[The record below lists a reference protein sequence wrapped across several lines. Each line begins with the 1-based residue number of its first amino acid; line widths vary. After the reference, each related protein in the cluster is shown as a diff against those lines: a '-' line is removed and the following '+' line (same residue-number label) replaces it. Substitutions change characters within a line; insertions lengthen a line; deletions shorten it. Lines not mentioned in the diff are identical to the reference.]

1 MTPLLLLLAV
11 SCGSSNDD
19 TSPIDDGK
27 TRLTILHTNDWQ
39 SHMMGWG
46 PNAEYT
52 PESIDDDTTVGGIA
66 RMKTLIDEIRGSS
79 TNPVALYDAGDWM
92 AGALFQLLATSDAAE
107 LQMMGALGYDAITLG
122 NHEFDWGPQ
131 VLGEM
136 ISRANDLGVDVPI
149 VAANT
154 HPNPDDSGDD
164 TLEAHFDSGRITA
177 TNIHEIDGITIGV
190 FGLLGDDAQ
199 AITPAVVP
207 ASFSEAQV
215 AAEAAVAELEAAGV
229 DIVVAITH
237 AGTGPDAELAEAVDG
252 IDVIVGGHSHTA
264 LFEEI
269 HSDGVVIVQAGAYTR
284 YLGQLDLVQADNGDW
299 EIEQYQLHELNDST
313 VGDSEINSVVEG
325 FVASLEAG
333 PLADLG
339 YEFDT
344 PIASI
349 ESDVAMSACS
359 ESGLGDFVSD
369 AFRQQLTAV
378 DPENPIDVAIE
389 SQGVI
394 RDNFVAGVTG
404 MESFSDFFRVMPLGF
419 GTDDVP
425 GYSLV
430 HFYMNGSE
438 VADACEVT
446 VSISPDYG
454 CDYYIQISGMRCTVD
469 MSKSQFNRVV
479 GVELQTDTGWEE
491 IDITRHNPELYHIGV
506 DSYVASLM
514 YILEGLTFGGI
525 IVEAKDENGDP
536 LPNQADW
543 IFDRDPDTDG
553 VQEIKLWEALVG
565 YAETFSDTTGDGV
578 PDIEGYT
585 EGETR
590 IFGFE

>member
-1 MTPLLLLLAV
+1 MSTILIWLAF
-11 SCGSSNDD
+11 SCGSSNED
-19 TSPIDDGK
+19 TAPLDDGR

-39 SHMMGWG
+39 SHMLGWG
-46 PNAEYT
+46 PNAEYSPDT
-52 PESIDDDTTVGGIA
+52 TDDDTTVGGIA
-66 RMKTLIDEIRGSS
+66 RMKTLIDDIRGS
-79 TNPVALYDAGDWM
+79 TNDPVALYDAGDWM

-154 HPNPDDSGDD
+154 HPNTTDPGDD
-164 TLEAHFDSGRITA
+164 LLEAHFESGRITP
-177 TNIHEIDGITIGV
+177 TYIHEAGGLRVGV

-199 AITPAVVP
+199 DITPAVVP
-207 ASFSEAQV
+207 SSFSDSH
-215 AAEAAVAELEAAGV
+215 EAALAAVEELENADV
-229 DIVVAITH
+229 DIIVAITH
-237 AGTGPDAELAEAVDG
+237 AGTDADSELANAVEG

-269 HSDGVVIVQAGAYTR
+269 KSDGVVIVQAGAYTR
-284 YLGQLDLVQADNGDW
+284 YLGQLDLVQDDSGAW

-313 VGDSEINSVVEG
+313 IGDPTINSVVDG
-325 FVASLEAG
+325 FVESLEAG
-333 PLADLG
+333 PLTELG
-339 YEFDT
+339 FEFDT
-344 PIASI
+344 PIASVEGDI
-349 ESDVAMSACS
+349 SMSACS
-359 ESGLGDFVSD
+359 ESGLGDFVTD
-369 AFRQQLTAV
+369 AFRQQLTAI
-378 DPENPIDVAIE
+378 DPDNPIDVAIE

-394 RDNFVAGVTG
+394 RDNFVAGNSG
-404 MESFSDFFRVMPLGF
+404 IEAFSDLFRVMPLGF

-430 HFYMNGSE
+430 HFYVSGAE

-454 CDYYIQISGMRCTVD
+454 CDYYVQISGMRCTVD
-469 MSKSQFNRVV
+469 MSKSLFNRVI
-479 GVELQTDTGWEE
+479 GVELQTSTGWES
-491 IDITRHNPELYHIGV
+491 IDISRNNPEMYHIGV

-514 YILEGLTFGGI
+514 YILEGLTYGGI
-525 IVEAKDENGDP
+525 VVEPKDKNGVALTD
-536 LPNQADW
+536 QTDW

-553 VQEIKLWEALVG
+553 IQEVKLWEALAG
-565 YAETFSDTTGDGV
+565 YADTFSDTNGDGV
-578 PDIEGYT
+578 PDIVGYT

-590 IFGFE
+590 IIGFE